1 MLEKLKQIQSRFLEV
16 EKKLSSADAMSDMK
30 LFVRNNQEYKDL
42 NKNWV
47 EPYLQEEETYDVELS
62 QIYDK
67 AFEVYKSGYES
78 MKDFWNKNHYLQE
91 NKS

>member
-1 MLEKLKQIQSRFLEV
+1 MVALLALNQS
-16 EKKLSSADAMSDMK
+16 
-30 LFVRNNQEYKDL
+30 QEYKDL